1 MWTFRVMERQQSSAR
16 TSLGPSHSQ
25 RLICCS
31 RRLYIPAAVAA
42 DKTTF
47 AVLTFILLGVSFHA
61 TPDHVFGPTEKAS
74 FMAYK

>member
-1 MWTFRVMERQQSSAR
+1 MLTVLRMDVSD
-16 TSLGPSHSQ
+16 HD
-25 RLICCS
+25 
-31 RRLYIPAAVAA
+31 VAA

-61 TPDHVFGPTEKAS
+61 IPDHVFGPTEKAS